1 MWQAVFI
8 ADVLFKL
15 IQAVLI
21 ADILFTEY
29 SFIQVVLIAVILLT
43 KLRAEFMAEHTAIL
57 AINR

>member
-1 MWQAVFI
+1 M
-8 ADVLFKL
+8 
-15 IQAVLI
+15 VLI

-43 KLRAEFMAEHTAIL
+43 KLRAEFMAEHTVIL